1 MTNVIDPLYLQQILN
16 SFVTANLALAL
27 GVLIHILTFFIPNNT
42 INRTSDGFTNYSFF
56 EKNLMALIPNIN
68 LIWGIKVS

>member
-1 MTNVIDPLYLQQILN
+1 M
-16 SFVTANLALAL
+16 ALAL